1 MAKKKQ
7 NKYTFFKGNDEY
19 GNGGRAAVL
28 DLEQKCKQNYINK
41 YYNIWMSK
49 FKWTG
54 LDEEI
59 KDQQENFI
67 MRKF

>member
-19 GNGGRAAVL
+19 GNGGRDAVL
-28 DLEQKCKQNYINK
+28 VLENKCKQNYINK
-41 YYNIWMSK
+41 FYNIWMSK
-49 FKWTG
+49 FKWGG

>member
-1 MAKKKQ
+1 MAKKTK
-7 NKYTFFKGNDEY
+7 KYTFFKGNEQY
-19 GNGGRAAVL
+19 GNGGQAAVL
-28 DLEQKCKQNYINK
+28 ELEDKARQLYISK
-41 YYNIWMSK
+41 FYNIWMSK
-49 FKWTG
+49 FRWSG

>member
-1 MAKKKQ
+1 MAKKQ
-7 NKYTFFKGNDEY
+7 NKYTFFKGNDQY
-19 GNGGRAAVL
+19 GNGGRTAVL
-28 DLEQKCKQNYINK
+28 ELENRCKQLYISK
-41 YYNIWMSK
+41 FYNIWMSK
-49 FKWTG
+49 FKWSG